1 MSKFT
6 FAGLLGRGKSR
17 AEGDGPEE
25 DQPDSDAP
33 AAMDDG
39 DEEDAPAPEGEDES
53 DDAAME
59 DGEDDEA
66 EGGDGDDDQAKMTKA
81 EKAAFARGRKAE
93 RQRVGA
99 ILSAKGVGPANFAQA
114 AHIAVNT
121 AISPKEAAAVL
132 ALGAQGASLADRM
145 RGQARRIGAGGG
157 GAAAQGQSTAALMQA
172 RFQKQ
177 KG

>member
-25 DQPDSDAP
+25 DQDD
-33 AAMDDG
+33 AAMEDG
-39 DEEDAPAPEGEDES
+39 EEEDAPPPEGEGEET

-66 EGGDGDDDQAKMTKA
+66 EGGDEDDDQAKMTKA
-81 EKAAFARGRKAE
+81 EKAAFAKGRKAE

-114 AHIAVNT
+114 AHLAVNT
-121 AISPKEAAAVL
+121 ALSPKEAAGVL
-132 ALGAQGASLADRM
+132 SLGVQGASLADRM
-145 RGQARRIGAGGG
+145 RGQQRRIGAGGG
-157 GAAAQGQSTAALMQA
+157 GAAAQGPSTRDRMAA
-172 RFQKQ
+172 RFQKG
-177 KG
+177 K

>member
-25 DQPDSDAP
+25 DQDD
-33 AAMDDG
+33 AAMEDG
-39 DEEDAPAPEGEDES
+39 DEEKDTPAPEGEGEET

-66 EGGDGDDDQAKMTKA
+66 EGGDDDDQAKMTKA
-81 EKAAFARGRKAE
+81 EKAAFAKGRKAE
-93 RQRVGA
+93 RRRVGA

-114 AHIAVNT
+114 AHLAVNT
-121 AISPKEAAAVL
+121 ALSPKEAAGVL
-132 ALGAQGASLADRM
+132 SLGAQGASLADRM
-145 RGQARRIGAGGG
+145 RGHTRRIGAGGG
-157 GAAAQGQSTAALMQA
+157 GGAAQGPSTRDRMAA
-172 RFQKQ
+172 RFQKG
-177 KG
+177 K

>member
-25 DQPDSDAP
+25 DQDD
-33 AAMDDG
+33 AAMDG
-39 DEEDAPAPEGEDES
+39 DEEEDAPAPEGEGDETDDAGDGGAMDES
-53 DDAAME
+53 DD
-59 DGEDDEA
+59 DEA
-66 EGGDGDDDQAKMTKA
+66 AGGDEDDDQAKMTKA
-81 EKAAFARGRKAE
+81 EKAAFAKGRKAE
-93 RQRVGA
+93 RRRVGA

-114 AHIAVNT
+114 AHLAVNT
-121 AISPKEAAAVL
+121 ALSPKEAAGVL

-145 RGQARRIGAGGG
+145 RGQQRRIGAGGG
-157 GAAAQGQSTAALMQA
+157 GGAAQGSSTAALMKA
-172 RFQKQ
+172 RFEK